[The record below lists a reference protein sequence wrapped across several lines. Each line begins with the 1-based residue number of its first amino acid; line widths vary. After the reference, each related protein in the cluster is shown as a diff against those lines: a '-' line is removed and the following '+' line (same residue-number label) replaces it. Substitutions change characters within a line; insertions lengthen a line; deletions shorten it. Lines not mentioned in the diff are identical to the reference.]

1 MALSLLSWST
11 RVLMMSSPGSH
22 SGYVFCQLDL
32 ILCLQWD
39 TLFFTSFPKLLCTA
53 TLHWW
58 VLCSTLEVGS
68 FWWWMKGGCTVLKS
82 NLRALWMKSASHMKK
97 LVLSIVI
104 ISLKS
109 WIWKGHLYSSKA
121 NTQQHAKREL
131 KQPKKMLPHVISGSA
146 IPGSINNYFV
156 VFTDLSTWAERERIG
171 RQKLHCWA
179 APSGLTPS
187 TLAAYLLQGDSTRA
201 GTTCRWMRQRHRW
214 RFGLVHLIMI

>member
-1 MALSLLSWST
+1 MIPWHFSSWVGARKSWRCCFVQALTQDMYSANLTWSCAFSGTHYSSLLALNS
-11 RVLMMSSPGSH
+11 
-22 SGYVFCQLDL
+22 
-32 ILCLQWD
+32 
-39 TLFFTSFPKLLCTA
+39 

-131 KQPKKMLPHVISGSA
+131 KQPKKMLSHVISGSA

-179 APSGLTPS
+179 APSGSMPS

-201 GTTCRWMRQRHRW
+201 GTTCRRMRQRHRW